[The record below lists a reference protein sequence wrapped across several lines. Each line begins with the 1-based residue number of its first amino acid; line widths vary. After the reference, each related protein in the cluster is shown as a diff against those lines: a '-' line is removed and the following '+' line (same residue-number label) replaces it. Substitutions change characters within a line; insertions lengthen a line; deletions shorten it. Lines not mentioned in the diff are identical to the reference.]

1 MYQILIPRTVSGPG
15 VSFLQNMGCEVI
27 TGKPVSDQDAMLQT
41 CDAILAGGMGGLYYG
56 EPLLKRCINCKIIA
70 NYSVGYENIDVS
82 AAEKR
87 GIYVTNSGDSN
98 ANAVAEHTVFLILAC
113 AKMARIMGQASLTG
127 NFAVRR
133 KVHSVELQGKTLG
146 IIGYGRIGKLVAQ
159 KCTQGFGMK
168 VLAYD
173 AYLNPDRL
181 SDDIELVDSM
191 DTVLGKADFL
201 TVHLPLTNETK
212 GIISAREFEKMK
224 ETACFINVSRGRLV
238 VEKDLIYALQNNI
251 IGGAGLDVFEQ
262 EPTDPSNPL
271 LHMENV
277 VTTPHCAAN
286 TVESLERMELFAAK
300 DIWRVLNGEEP
311 LFPVNHPQTMITNQM
326 EQTESGI

>member
-1 MYQILIPRTVSGPG
+1 
-15 VSFLQNMGCEVI
+15 
-27 TGKPVSDQDAMLQT
+27 
-41 CDAILAGGMGGLYYG
+41 
-56 EPLLKRCINCKIIA
+56 
-70 NYSVGYENIDVS
+70 
-82 AAEKR
+82 
-87 GIYVTNSGDSN
+87 
-98 ANAVAEHTVFLILAC
+98 
-113 AKMARIMGQASLTG
+113 
-127 NFAVRR
+127 
-133 KVHSVELQGKTLG
+133 
-146 IIGYGRIGKLVAQ
+146 
-159 KCTQGFGMK
+159 
-168 VLAYD
+168 
-173 AYLNPDRL
+173 
-181 SDDIELVDSM
+181 M